1 MIENTSNTISLREYR
16 HPDIDHV
23 FMIKD
28 INLFEIEIDGVRV
41 NRKDCDWMVITA
53 NHSGGKTVTMN
64 DLSKPF
70 LETILSLKK

>member
-1 MIENTSNTISLREYR
+1 MKSHRGLIHYK

-28 INLFEIEIDGVRV
+28 INLFEIEIDGIRV
-41 NRKDCDWMVITA
+41 NRKDCDWIVMMA

-70 LETILSLKK
+70 LQTILSLKK